1 MLVPEKFGGLYLN
14 LASGRLCFLNEER
27 AGKSKFE
34 LIKRT
39 QKNHHHRE
47 FGFGVD
53 TNNCLFESTKDFW
66 APL

>member
-39 QKNHHHRE
+39 QKE
-47 FGFGVD
+47 PP
-53 TNNCLFESTKDFW
+53 STRIW
-66 APL
+66 VWG